1 MCLYIITTG
10 TLPFDEPNLPVM
22 FDKISR
28 ADYPPAPWWSP
39 ELAHLIHHI
48 LMPDPLQRRVPP
60 GTPHHVAGQHS
71 WRSFAGLHV
80 TPGKR
85 LLCCESATTGRQEHK
100 SLSGVYI
107 F

>member
-48 LMPDPLQRRVPP
+48 LMPDPLQRCVLPADP
-60 GTPHHVAGQHS
+60 QHS
-71 WRSFAGLHV
+71 PVQAAWVQTRVAMDSLAQGRFTV
-80 TPGKR
+80 T
-85 LLCCESATTGRQEHK
+85 
-100 SLSGVYI
+100 
-107 F
+107 